1 MQYLIQNSILYMY
14 CRLKNYNE
22 KYQIFTMRRL
32 QDFPMLIHSGI
43 HFLIKIYMVGSWS
56 SMLEDE
62 VSDIEYEKPNVLRV
76 IKKMKRISLY
86 ANRFSSGLIN
96 NKCASIHSPKN

>member
-1 MQYLIQNSILYMY
+1 
-14 CRLKNYNE
+14 
-22 KYQIFTMRRL
+22 
-32 QDFPMLIHSGI
+32 
-43 HFLIKIYMVGSWS
+43 
-56 SMLEDE
+56 MLEDE